1 MKEFFKSCLHRF
13 WLITLITLSVFMTG
27 CASSDDKADSS
38 GEAKQIQPLTPDE
51 LNDPQTVQS
60 FLYAGFEGKLQEVT
74 DYLNRGMDI
83 DQTNISGQTLLMI
96 VAYNGR
102 TDLIK
107 FCLQH
112 GAELDKRDIAGRTP
126 LMYASSGP
134 FPETVKYL
142 LRKGADPNAV
152 DYEEKWTAL
161 MYAAAEGHMDVVR
174 ILLKKGADP
183 ELRDVD
189 GDTAASF
196 ARKNGFNE
204 VADFLESL
212 SE

>member
-1 MKEFFKSCLHRF
+1 
-13 WLITLITLSVFMTG
+13 
-27 CASSDDKADSS
+27 
-38 GEAKQIQPLTPDE
+38 
-51 LNDPQTVQS
+51 
-60 FLYAGFEGKLQEVT
+60 
-74 DYLNRGMDI
+74 
-83 DQTNISGQTLLMI
+83 
-96 VAYNGR
+96 
-102 TDLIK
+102 
-107 FCLQH
+107 
-112 GAELDKRDIAGRTP
+112 

-183 ELRDVD
+183 GLRDVV
-189 GDTAASF
+189 GETAASF

-204 VADFLESL
+204 LADFLESL

>member
-1 MKEFFKSCLHRF
+1 MKQFFESSLHGFR
-13 WLITLITLSVFMTG
+13 LIAMITLSVFLTF
-27 CASSDDKADSS
+27 CTSSGDQADSPAD
-38 GEAKQIQPLTPDE
+38 AKQIDQLTPDE
-51 LNDPQTVQS
+51 LNDPQTAQS
-60 FLYAGFEGKLQEVT
+60 FLYAGFEGNLQEVT

-102 TDLIK
+102 TDLVK
-107 FCLQH
+107 FCLRH

-152 DYEEKWTAL
+152 DYEDKWTAL
-161 MYAAAEGHMDVVR
+161 MYAAAEGHMEVVR

-183 ELRDVD
+183 GLRDVV
-189 GDTAASF
+189 GETAASF

-204 VADFLESL
+204 LADFLESL